1 LYDAVR
7 KIEIKEERGAVKE
20 KHFFSLSLSS
30 SSLCRSKQTQKPT
43 RRRRRRRKKKKKPRT
58 MSNYS

>member
-20 KHFFSLSLSS
+20 KHFFSLSLS
-30 SSLCRSKQTQKPT
+30 LPLLYVDPNKHRSQHEEEEEEEKK
-43 RRRRRRRKKKKKPRT
+43 RRRSQER
-58 MSNYS
+58 